1 MGKKMT
7 EMAENTQHNANIIG
21 PFYIL
26 YIYYVALID
35 IESGS
40 EIKYRKIS
48 ECDGCMLELAI
59 SLTLFIG
66 LLFLLYLYQ

>member
-26 YIYYVALID
+26 HIYYIALID

-40 EIKYRKIS
+40 
-48 ECDGCMLELAI
+48 
-59 SLTLFIG
+59 
-66 LLFLLYLYQ
+66 